1 MAGIVFYGVSI
12 IFVFMNSEVL
22 TYQVDF
28 PKWPAPVKGL
38 PKKLYTRGIL
48 PEGLDRSGIGIV
60 GSRRISPYGIRVL
73 KELFYF
79 LKDTGLTVI
88 SGFTA
93 GTDSYAHELS
103 LGAGCTTVAVMPCG
117 CNIVHPPANKELYQR
132 IVSGGGAVV
141 SEFEDGFMPQK
152 WTYPKRNRII
162 AALSKVI
169 LVVEA
174 SLKSGSMITAAFAK
188 KYNRKIFSVPGDIY
202 TERSAGTNKLLSEG
216 AEIYLSP
223 VQILDEMAVTTTR
236 MARSSLEEMGDGGTI
251 KESDVLNILKGKSLS
266 FDGLGNK
273 TGISADRL
281 NEILMKMLLKNI
293 IFEKNGAYYV
303 L

>member
-1 MAGIVFYGVSI
+1 M
-12 IFVFMNSEVL
+12 
-22 TYQVDF
+22 
-28 PKWPAPVKGL
+28 
-38 PKKLYTRGIL
+38 
-48 PEGLDRSGIGIV
+48 
-60 GSRRISPYGIRVL
+60 
-73 KELFYF
+73 
-79 LKDTGLTVI
+79 
-88 SGFTA
+88 
-93 GTDSYAHELS
+93 
-103 LGAGCTTVAVMPCG
+103 
-117 CNIVHPPANKELYQR
+117 
-132 IVSGGGAVV
+132 
-141 SEFEDGFMPQK
+141 
-152 WTYPKRNRII
+152 
-162 AALSKVI
+162 
-169 LVVEA
+169 
-174 SLKSGSMITAAFAK
+174 
-188 KYNRKIFSVPGDIY
+188 
-202 TERSAGTNKLLSEG
+202 LSEG

>member
-1 MAGIVFYGVSI
+1 MFYSASI
-12 IFVFMNSEVL
+12 IFIFMHSAVL

-28 PKWPAPVKGL
+28 PKWAAPVKGL
-38 PKKLYTRGIL
+38 PKKLYIRGIL

-93 GTDSYAHELS
+93 GTDSYAHELA

-117 CNIVHPPANKELYQR
+117 CDIVHPPANKELYQR
-132 IVSGGGAVV
+132 IVSGGGAVA

-202 TERSAGTNKLLSEG
+202 TERSSGTNKLISVG

-223 VQILDEMAVTTTR
+223 VQILNEMAVITTQT
-236 MARSSLEEMGDGGTI
+236 ARSLVEERCAGGTI
-251 KESDVLNILKGKSLS
+251 RESDVLNILKEKNLS

-273 TGISADRL
+273 TGIPAGRL

-293 IFEKNGAYYV
+293 IFEKNGVYYV

>member
-12 IFVFMNSEVL
+12 IFVFMNNAVL

-28 PKWPAPVKGL
+28 PGRAVSNVGL
-38 PKKLYTRGIL
+38 PKKLYIRGIL
-48 PEGLDRSGIGIV
+48 PEGLDRLGIGIV

-73 KELFYF
+73 RELFYF

-93 GTDSYAHELS
+93 GTDSYAHELA

-117 CNIVHPPANKELYQR
+117 CDIVHPSANKELYKR
-132 IVSGGGAVV
+132 IIGGGGAVA
-141 SEFEDGFMPQK
+141 SEFEDGFMPK
-152 WTYPKRNRII
+152 RWTYPKRNRII
-162 AALSKVI
+162 AALSKVL

-174 SLKSGSMITAAFAK
+174 SLKSGSMITATFAK

-223 VQILDEMAVTTTR
+223 TQILNKMAVTTTQT
-236 MARSSLEEMGDGGTI
+236 ALGLVQDSEGTV
-251 KESDVLNILKGKSLS
+251 KETDVLYLLKEKSLD
-266 FDGLGNK
+266 FDQLSVK
-273 TGISADRL
+273 AGISADKL
-281 NEILMKMLLKNI
+281 NEILIKMLLKNL
-293 IFEKNGAYYV
+293 IFEKNGVYHV